1 MDAGDSSRLRFERGG
16 PSVRTLKK
24 EYLLHIMLLPGVIVT
39 LIYAYGPMAGLVM
52 AFQQFEPLSGFFH
65 SKFVGFDNFKYVFN
79 MPDFKQVLWN
89 TVLIAVIKMV
99 LFLLVPL
106 ILALLLNEVTKRW
119 FSRFIQSA
127 VFLPFFLSWTVLGG
141 VIIELFSL
149 SGPVKLSSN
158 TAAMAGEVK
167 LWPVGF
173 NFDAYRYLGEKVEF
187 FRSLGVSVER
197 VVLGTAVNMFLCFVT
212 AYPLSKSVDQF
223 KFRTVYVW
231 FFAIT
236 MFFGGG
242 LIPTYIIVKNTG
254 LIDSI
259 WALILPGAL
268 NVWNMVLMLNFFR
281 TIPRELDE
289 AATIDG
295 AGHWRILWRIY
306 LPVSL
311 PSIATIGL
319 FTIVGHWNSWFD
331 GILYL
336 NSPEKYPLQTYLS
349 TLIMS
354 INSQMT
360 SVSIEQIK
368 AMENLSEKTLQTA
381 QIFMGA
387 LPIMV
392 VYPFLQK
399 YFVKGMTV
407 GSVKE

>member
-1 MDAGDSSRLRFERGG
+1 MQPTNLTITAYSRRWR
-16 PSVRTLKK
+16 S
-24 EYLLHIMLLPGVIVT
+24 IMLHKQSFSRKL
-39 LIYAYGPMAGLVM
+39 
-52 AFQQFEPLSGFFH
+52 
-65 SKFVGFDNFKYVFN
+65 FVVFN
-79 MPDFKQVLWN
+79 
-89 TVLIAVIKMV
+89 T
-99 LFLLVPL
+99 
-106 ILALLLNEVTKRW
+106 LLLT
-119 FSRFIQSA
+119 FITI
-127 VFLPFFLSWTVLGG
+127 LGIIPFVHLLS
-141 VIIELFSL
+141 IS
-149 SGPVKLSSN
+149 LSSN

-173 NFDAYRYLGEKVEF
+173 SWDAYVYLGEKVEF
-187 FRSLGVSVER
+187 FRSLGVSVKR
-197 VVLGTAVNMFLCFVT
+197 VVLGSIVNLLLVFITAF
-212 AYPLSKSVDQF
+212 PLSKSNDQF
-223 KFRTVYVW
+223 KFRTLYVW
-231 FFAIT
+231 IFAIT

-242 LIPTYIIVKNTG
+242 LIPSYIIVKNTG

-281 TIPRELDE
+281 SIPRELDE

-295 AGHWRILWRIY
+295 AGHWRVLWQIY

-319 FTIVGHWNSWFD
+319 FTIVGHWNAWFD

-336 NSPEKYPLQTYLS
+336 NSPEHYPLQTYLS

-354 INSQMT
+354 INAQMSSM
-360 SVSIEQIK
+360 SVEQLK
-368 AMENLSEKTLQTA
+368 VMENLSEKTIRTA

-392 VYPFLQK
+392 VYPFLQR

>member
-1 MDAGDSSRLRFERGG
+1 MHKPTLSRKMF
-16 PSVRTLKK
+16 
-24 EYLLHIMLLPGVIVT
+24 VI
-39 LIYAYGPMAGLVM
+39 
-52 AFQQFEPLSGFFH
+52 
-65 SKFVGFDNFKYVFN
+65 FN
-79 MPDFKQVLWN
+79 S
-89 TVLIAVIKMV
+89 
-99 LFLLVPL
+99 
-106 ILALLLNEVTKRW
+106 ALLTAITLLGIIP
-119 FSRFIQSA
+119 FIH
-127 VFLPFFLSWTVLGG
+127 LLSV
-141 VIIELFSL
+141 S
-149 SGPVKLSSN
+149 LSSN

-173 NFDAYRYLGEKVEF
+173 NFDAYRYLGQKVEF
-187 FRSLGVSVER
+187 FRSLGVSIER
-197 VVLGTAVNMFLCFVT
+197 VALGTAVNMFLCFIS

-223 KFRTVYVW
+223 KYRTVYVW

-360 SVSIEQIK
+360 SISIEQIK

>member
-1 MDAGDSSRLRFERGG
+1 MHKPTISRKLF
-16 PSVRTLKK
+16 VILNTLVLSAIT
-24 EYLLHIMLLPGVIVT
+24 LLGIIPFIHLLSI
-39 LIYAYGPMAGLVM
+39 
-52 AFQQFEPLSGFFH
+52 S
-65 SKFVGFDNFKYVFN
+65 
-79 MPDFKQVLWN
+79 
-89 TVLIAVIKMV
+89 
-99 LFLLVPL
+99 
-106 ILALLLNEVTKRW
+106 
-119 FSRFIQSA
+119 
-127 VFLPFFLSWTVLGG
+127 
-141 VIIELFSL
+141 
-149 SGPVKLSSN
+149 LSSN
-158 TAAMAGEVK
+158 TAAMAGEVR

-173 NFDAYRYLGEKVEF
+173 NLDAYRYLGEKVEF
-187 FRSLGVSVER
+187 FRSFQVSLTR
-197 VVLGTAVNMFLCFVT
+197 VALGTAVNMFLVFIT
-212 AYPLSKSVDQF
+212 AYPLSKSNHQF
-223 KFRTVYVW
+223 KFRTPYVW

-242 LIPTYIIVKNTG
+242 LIPTYMIVKNTG
-254 LIDSI
+254 LIDSV

-281 TIPRELDE
+281 TIPKELEE

-319 FTIVGHWNSWFD
+319 FTIVGHWNAWFD

-336 NSPEKYPLQTYLS
+336 NSPDKYPLQTYLS

-360 SVSIEQIK
+360 SISIEQIK
-368 AMENLSEKTLQTA
+368 AMENLSEKTLRTA

>member
-1 MDAGDSSRLRFERGG
+1 MHKPSISRKL
-16 PSVRTLKK
+16 
-24 EYLLHIMLLPGVIVT
+24 
-39 LIYAYGPMAGLVM
+39 
-52 AFQQFEPLSGFFH
+52 
-65 SKFVGFDNFKYVFN
+65 FVVFN
-79 MPDFKQVLWN
+79 
-89 TVLIAVIKMV
+89 T
-99 LFLLVPL
+99 
-106 ILALLLNEVTKRW
+106 LLLTAITLLGIIP
-119 FSRFIQSA
+119 FIH
-127 VFLPFFLSWTVLGG
+127 LLS
-141 VIIELFSL
+141 IS
-149 SGPVKLSSN
+149 LSSN

-173 NFDAYRYLGEKVEF
+173 SLDAYQYLGEKVEF
-187 FRSLGVSVER
+187 FRSLWVSVQR
-197 VVLGTAVNMFLCFVT
+197 VVLGTAVNMLLVFIT
-212 AYPLSKSVDQF
+212 AFPLAKSNHQF
-223 KFRTVYVW
+223 KFRTPYVW

-242 LIPTYIIVKNTG
+242 LIPTYIIVKDTG
-254 LIDSI
+254 IIDSI
-259 WALILPGAL
+259 WALVLPGAL

-281 TIPRELDE
+281 SIPRELDE

-295 AGHWRILWRIY
+295 AGHWRVLWQIY

-354 INSQMT
+354 INAQM
-360 SVSIEQIK
+360 SSMSIEQLK
-368 AMENLSEKTLQTA
+368 VMDNLSEKTLRNA

-387 LPIMV
+387 LPIML

>member
-1 MDAGDSSRLRFERGG
+1 MHKQSISRKL
-16 PSVRTLKK
+16 
-24 EYLLHIMLLPGVIVT
+24 
-39 LIYAYGPMAGLVM
+39 
-52 AFQQFEPLSGFFH
+52 
-65 SKFVGFDNFKYVFN
+65 FVVFN
-79 MPDFKQVLWN
+79 
-89 TVLIAVIKMV
+89 T
-99 LFLLVPL
+99 
-106 ILALLLNEVTKRW
+106 LLLT
-119 FSRFIQSA
+119 SITLLGIIPFIH
-127 VFLPFFLSWTVLGG
+127 LLS
-141 VIIELFSL
+141 IS
-149 SGPVKLSSN
+149 LSSN

-173 NFDAYRYLGEKVEF
+173 SLDAYQYLGEKVEF
-187 FRSLGVSVER
+187 FRSLWISVQR
-197 VVLGTAVNMFLCFVT
+197 VVLGTAVNMLLVFIT
-212 AYPLSKSVDQF
+212 AFPLAKSNNQF
-223 KFRTVYVW
+223 KFRTPYVW

-254 LIDSI
+254 IIDSI
-259 WALILPGAL
+259 WALVLPGAL

-281 TIPRELDE
+281 SIPRELDE

-295 AGHWRILWRIY
+295 AGHLRVLWQIY

-354 INSQMT
+354 INAQM
-360 SVSIEQIK
+360 SSMSIEQLK
-368 AMENLSEKTLQTA
+368 VMDNLSEKTLRNA

-387 LPIMV
+387 LPIML

>member
-1 MDAGDSSRLRFERGG
+1 MHKPTISRRLF
-16 PSVRTLKK
+16 VIMNTLVLSAIT
-24 EYLLHIMLLPGVIVT
+24 LLGIIPFIHLLSI
-39 LIYAYGPMAGLVM
+39 
-52 AFQQFEPLSGFFH
+52 S
-65 SKFVGFDNFKYVFN
+65 
-79 MPDFKQVLWN
+79 
-89 TVLIAVIKMV
+89 
-99 LFLLVPL
+99 
-106 ILALLLNEVTKRW
+106 
-119 FSRFIQSA
+119 
-127 VFLPFFLSWTVLGG
+127 
-141 VIIELFSL
+141 
-149 SGPVKLSSN
+149 LSSN
-158 TAAMAGEVK
+158 TAAMAGEVR

-173 NFDAYRYLGEKVEF
+173 NLDAYRYLGEKVEF
-187 FRSLGVSVER
+187 FRSFQVSLTR
-197 VVLGTAVNMFLCFVT
+197 VVLGTAVNMFLVFIT
-212 AYPLSKSVDQF
+212 AYPLSKSNHQF
-223 KFRTVYVW
+223 KFRTPYVW

-242 LIPTYIIVKNTG
+242 LIPTYMIVKNTG
-254 LIDSI
+254 LIDSV

-281 TIPRELDE
+281 TIPKELEE

-319 FTIVGHWNSWFD
+319 FTIVGHWNAWFD

-336 NSPEKYPLQTYLS
+336 NSPDKYPLQTYLS

-360 SVSIEQIK
+360 SISIEQIK
-368 AMENLSEKTLQTA
+368 AMENLSEKTLRTA

>member
-1 MDAGDSSRLRFERGG
+1 MHRPTISRRVF
-16 PSVRTLKK
+16 
-24 EYLLHIMLLPGVIVT
+24 VI
-39 LIYAYGPMAGLVM
+39 
-52 AFQQFEPLSGFFH
+52 
-65 SKFVGFDNFKYVFN
+65 FN
-79 MPDFKQVLWN
+79 S
-89 TVLIAVIKMV
+89 
-99 LFLLVPL
+99 
-106 ILALLLNEVTKRW
+106 LLLT
-119 FSRFIQSA
+119 II
-127 VFLPFFLSWTVLGG
+127 TVLG
-141 VIIELFSL
+141 IIPFIHLL
-149 SGPVKLSSN
+149 SISLSSN
-158 TAAMAGEVK
+158 TAAMAGEVR
-167 LWPVGF
+167 LWPIGF
-173 NFDAYRYLGEKVEF
+173 NLDSYRYLGEKVEF
-187 FRSLGVSVER
+187 FRSLWVSVER
-197 VVLGTAVNMFLCFVT
+197 VALGTAINMFLVFIT
-212 AYPLSKSVDQF
+212 AYPLSKSDEQF
-223 KFRTVYVW
+223 KFRTPYVW

-254 LIDSI
+254 LIDSV

-281 TIPRELDE
+281 GIPKELDE

-295 AGHWRILWRIY
+295 AGHWTILWRIY

-319 FTIVGHWNSWFD
+319 FTIVGHWNAWFD

-360 SVSIEQIK
+360 SISIEQLK
-368 AMENLSEKTLQTA
+368 AMENLSEKTLRTA

>member
-1 MDAGDSSRLRFERGG
+1 MVLHKQSSSRKLF
-16 PSVRTLKK
+16 
-24 EYLLHIMLLPGVIVT
+24 I
-39 LIYAYGPMAGLVM
+39 
-52 AFQQFEPLSGFFH
+52 
-65 SKFVGFDNFKYVFN
+65 VFN
-79 MPDFKQVLWN
+79 
-89 TVLIAVIKMV
+89 T
-99 LFLLVPL
+99 
-106 ILALLLNEVTKRW
+106 LLLT
-119 FSRFIQSA
+119 FITI
-127 VFLPFFLSWTVLGG
+127 LGIIPFVHLLS
-141 VIIELFSL
+141 IS
-149 SGPVKLSSN
+149 LSSN

-173 NFDAYRYLGEKVEF
+173 SWDAYVYLGEKVEF
-187 FRSLGVSVER
+187 FRSLGVSVKR
-197 VVLGTAVNMFLCFVT
+197 VVLGSVVNLFLVFITAF
-212 AYPLSKSVDQF
+212 PLSKSNDQF

-231 FFAIT
+231 IFAIT

-242 LIPTYIIVKNTG
+242 LIPTYIVVKNTG

-268 NVWNMVLMLNFFR
+268 NVSNMVLMLNFFR
-281 TIPRELDE
+281 SIPRELDE

-295 AGHWRILWRIY
+295 AGHWRVLWQIY
-306 LPVSL
+306 LPISL

-319 FTIVGHWNSWFD
+319 FTIVGHWNAWFD

-336 NSPEKYPLQTYLS
+336 NSPEHYPLQTYLS

-354 INSQMT
+354 INAQM
-360 SVSIEQIK
+360 SSMSIEQLK
-368 AMENLSEKTLQTA
+368 VMENLSEKTIRTA

-392 VYPFLQK
+392 VYPFLQR

>member
-1 MDAGDSSRLRFERGG
+1 MVLHKQSFSRKLF
-16 PSVRTLKK
+16 
-24 EYLLHIMLLPGVIVT
+24 I
-39 LIYAYGPMAGLVM
+39 
-52 AFQQFEPLSGFFH
+52 
-65 SKFVGFDNFKYVFN
+65 VFN
-79 MPDFKQVLWN
+79 
-89 TVLIAVIKMV
+89 T
-99 LFLLVPL
+99 
-106 ILALLLNEVTKRW
+106 LLLT
-119 FSRFIQSA
+119 FITI
-127 VFLPFFLSWTVLGG
+127 LGIIPFVHLLS
-141 VIIELFSL
+141 IS
-149 SGPVKLSSN
+149 LSSN

-173 NFDAYRYLGEKVEF
+173 SWDAYVYLGEKVEF
-187 FRSLGVSVER
+187 FRSLGVSVKR
-197 VVLGTAVNMFLCFVT
+197 VVLGSVVNLFLVFITAF
-212 AYPLSKSVDQF
+212 PLSKSNDQF

-231 FFAIT
+231 IFAIT

-242 LIPTYIIVKNTG
+242 LIPTYIVVKNTG

-281 TIPRELDE
+281 SIPRELDE

-295 AGHWRILWRIY
+295 AGHWRVLWQIY

-319 FTIVGHWNSWFD
+319 FTIVGHWNAWFD

-336 NSPEKYPLQTYLS
+336 NSPEHYPLQTYLS

-354 INSQMT
+354 INAQM
-360 SVSIEQIK
+360 SSMSIEQLK
-368 AMENLSEKTLQTA
+368 VMENLSEKTIRTA

-392 VYPFLQK
+392 VYPFLQR

>member
-1 MDAGDSSRLRFERGG
+1 MHKPTISRRIF
-16 PSVRTLKK
+16 
-24 EYLLHIMLLPGVIVT
+24 VI
-39 LIYAYGPMAGLVM
+39 
-52 AFQQFEPLSGFFH
+52 F
-65 SKFVGFDNFKYVFN
+65 
-79 MPDFKQVLWN
+79 N
-89 TVLIAVIKMV
+89 TVLLTAIT
-99 LFLLVPL
+99 LLGIIPF
-106 ILALLLNEVTKRW
+106 IHLLSV
-119 FSRFIQSA
+119 S
-127 VFLPFFLSWTVLGG
+127 
-141 VIIELFSL
+141 
-149 SGPVKLSSN
+149 LSSN

>member
-1 MDAGDSSRLRFERGG
+1 MHRPTISRRLF
-16 PSVRTLKK
+16 V
-24 EYLLHIMLLPGVIVT
+24 IM
-39 LIYAYGPMAGLVM
+39 
-52 AFQQFEPLSGFFH
+52 
-65 SKFVGFDNFKYVFN
+65 
-79 MPDFKQVLWN
+79 N
-89 TVLIAVIKMV
+89 T
-99 LFLLVPL
+99 
-106 ILALLLNEVTKRW
+106 LLLTAITLLGIIP
-119 FSRFIQSA
+119 FIH
-127 VFLPFFLSWTVLGG
+127 LLS
-141 VIIELFSL
+141 IS
-149 SGPVKLSSN
+149 LSSN

-173 NFDAYRYLGEKVEF
+173 NLDAYRYLGEKVEF
-187 FRSLGVSVER
+187 FRSLWVSVER
-197 VVLGTAVNMFLCFVT
+197 VVLGTVVNMFLVFIT
-212 AYPLSKSVDQF
+212 AFPLSKSNSQF
-223 KFRTVYVW
+223 KYRTPYVW

-281 TIPRELDE
+281 TIPKELDE

-295 AGHWRILWRIY
+295 AGHWRVLWSIY

-319 FTIVGHWNSWFD
+319 FTIVGHWNAWFD

-354 INSQMT
+354 INSQLT
-360 SVSIEQIK
+360 SISIEQIK
-368 AMENLSEKTLQTA
+368 AMENLSEKTLRTA

>member
-1 MDAGDSSRLRFERGG
+1 MYKPSISRKL
-16 PSVRTLKK
+16 
-24 EYLLHIMLLPGVIVT
+24 
-39 LIYAYGPMAGLVM
+39 
-52 AFQQFEPLSGFFH
+52 
-65 SKFVGFDNFKYVFN
+65 FVVFN
-79 MPDFKQVLWN
+79 
-89 TVLIAVIKMV
+89 T
-99 LFLLVPL
+99 
-106 ILALLLNEVTKRW
+106 LLLTAITLLGIIP
-119 FSRFIQSA
+119 FIH
-127 VFLPFFLSWTVLGG
+127 LLS
-141 VIIELFSL
+141 IS
-149 SGPVKLSSN
+149 LSSN

-173 NFDAYRYLGEKVEF
+173 SLDAYQYLGEKVEF
-187 FRSLGVSVER
+187 FRSLWVSVQR
-197 VVLGTAVNMFLCFVT
+197 VVLGTAVNMLLVFIT
-212 AYPLSKSVDQF
+212 AFPLAKSNHQF
-223 KFRTVYVW
+223 KFRTPYVW

-242 LIPTYIIVKNTG
+242 LIPTYIIVKDTG
-254 LIDSI
+254 IIDSI
-259 WALILPGAL
+259 WALVLPGAL

-281 TIPRELDE
+281 SIPRELDE

-295 AGHWRILWRIY
+295 AGHWRVLWQIY

-354 INSQMT
+354 INAQM
-360 SVSIEQIK
+360 SSMSIEQLK
-368 AMENLSEKTLQTA
+368 VMDNLSEKTLRNA

-387 LPIMV
+387 LPIML

>member
-1 MDAGDSSRLRFERGG
+1 MHKPTISRRLF
-16 PSVRTLKK
+16 
-24 EYLLHIMLLPGVIVT
+24 VIVNT
-39 LIYAYGPMAGLVM
+39 LV
-52 AFQQFEPLSGFFH
+52 LSAI
-65 SKFVGFDNFKYVFN
+65 
-79 MPDFKQVLWN
+79 
-89 TVLIAVIKMV
+89 T
-99 LFLLVPL
+99 LLGIIPF
-106 ILALLLNEVTKRW
+106 IHLL
-119 FSRFIQSA
+119 SIS
-127 VFLPFFLSWTVLGG
+127 
-141 VIIELFSL
+141 
-149 SGPVKLSSN
+149 LSSN
-158 TAAMAGEVK
+158 TAAMAGEVR

-173 NFDAYRYLGEKVEF
+173 NLDAYRYLGEKVEF
-187 FRSLGVSVER
+187 FRSFRVSLTR
-197 VVLGTAVNMFLCFVT
+197 VVLGTAVNMFLVFIT
-212 AYPLSKSVDQF
+212 AYPLSKSNHHF
-223 KFRTVYVW
+223 KFRTPYVW

-242 LIPTYIIVKNTG
+242 LIPTYMIVKNTG
-254 LIDSI
+254 LIDSV

-281 TIPRELDE
+281 TIPKELEE

-319 FTIVGHWNSWFD
+319 FTIVGHWNAWFD

-336 NSPEKYPLQTYLS
+336 NSPDKYPLQTYLS

-360 SVSIEQIK
+360 SISIEQIK
-368 AMENLSEKTLQTA
+368 AMENLSEKTLRTA

>member
-1 MDAGDSSRLRFERGG
+1 MIHKPTISRKLFVMINTIVLTGI
-16 PSVRTLKK
+16 TLLGIIPFIH
-24 EYLLHIMLLPGVIVT
+24 LLSI
-39 LIYAYGPMAGLVM
+39 
-52 AFQQFEPLSGFFH
+52 S
-65 SKFVGFDNFKYVFN
+65 
-79 MPDFKQVLWN
+79 
-89 TVLIAVIKMV
+89 
-99 LFLLVPL
+99 
-106 ILALLLNEVTKRW
+106 
-119 FSRFIQSA
+119 
-127 VFLPFFLSWTVLGG
+127 
-141 VIIELFSL
+141 
-149 SGPVKLSSN
+149 LSSN

-173 NFDAYRYLGEKVEF
+173 SWDAYVYLGEKVEF
-187 FRSLGVSVER
+187 FRSLWVSIER
-197 VVLGTAVNMFLCFVT
+197 VVLGTAVNMFLVFIT
-212 AYPLSKSVDQF
+212 AFPLSKSNDQF
-223 KFRTVYVW
+223 KYRTPYVW

-242 LIPTYIIVKNTG
+242 LIPTYIVVKNTG
-254 LIDSI
+254 LIDSM
-259 WALILPGAL
+259 WSLILPGAL

-281 TIPRELDE
+281 SIPKELDE
-289 AATIDG
+289 ASRIDG
-295 AGHWRILWRIY
+295 AGHWRVLWQIY

-319 FTIVGHWNSWFD
+319 FTIVGHWNAWFD
-331 GILYL
+331 GILYM

-354 INSQMT
+354 INAQMT
-360 SVSIEQIK
+360 SISIEQLK
-368 AMENLSEKTLQTA
+368 AMENLSEKTLRTA

>member
-1 MDAGDSSRLRFERGG
+1 MASHLSLGRRLFIICNILILTG
-16 PSVRTLKK
+16 
-24 EYLLHIMLLPGVIVT
+24 VT
-39 LIYAYGPMAGLVM
+39 LLGMIP
-52 AFQQFEPLSGFFH
+52 
-65 SKFVGFDNFKYVFN
+65 
-79 MPDFKQVLWN
+79 
-89 TVLIAVIKMV
+89 
-99 LFLLVPL
+99 FLH
-106 ILALLLNEVTKRW
+106 LA
-119 FSRFIQSA
+119 SI
-127 VFLPFFLSWTVLGG
+127 
-141 VIIELFSL
+141 SL
-149 SGPVKLSSN
+149 STN

-173 NFDAYRYLGEKVEF
+173 SWDAYIYLGEKIEF
-187 FRSLGVSVER
+187 FRSLRVSVER
-197 VVLGTAVNMFLCFVT
+197 VVLGTAVNMALVFLT
-212 AYPLSKSVDQF
+212 AYPLAKSNEQF
-223 KFRTVYVW
+223 KPRTIYAW

-242 LIPTYIIVKNTG
+242 LIPTYIVVKDTG

-268 NVWNMVLMLNFFR
+268 NVWNVVLMLNFFR
-281 TIPRELDE
+281 SIPKELEE

-295 AGHWRILWRIY
+295 AGHWRILWGIF

-319 FTIVGHWNSWFD
+319 FTIVGHWNAWFD

-336 NSPEKYPLQTYLS
+336 NSPAKYPLQTYLS
-349 TLIMS
+349 TLILS
-354 INSQMT
+354 LNSMMT
-360 SVSIEQIK
+360 AVSVEQLK
-368 AMENLSEKTLQTA
+368 VLENLSEKTLRTA

-387 LPIMV
+387 LPIML

>member
-1 MDAGDSSRLRFERGG
+1 MHKPTISRRLF
-16 PSVRTLKK
+16 VITNTLVLSLIT
-24 EYLLHIMLLPGVIVT
+24 LLGIIPFIHLLSI
-39 LIYAYGPMAGLVM
+39 
-52 AFQQFEPLSGFFH
+52 S
-65 SKFVGFDNFKYVFN
+65 
-79 MPDFKQVLWN
+79 
-89 TVLIAVIKMV
+89 
-99 LFLLVPL
+99 
-106 ILALLLNEVTKRW
+106 
-119 FSRFIQSA
+119 
-127 VFLPFFLSWTVLGG
+127 
-141 VIIELFSL
+141 
-149 SGPVKLSSN
+149 LSSN
-158 TAAMAGEVK
+158 TAAMAGEVR

-173 NFDAYRYLGEKVEF
+173 NLDAYRYLGEKVEF
-187 FRSLGVSVER
+187 FRSFRVSLTR
-197 VVLGTAVNMFLCFVT
+197 VVLGTAVNMLLVFIT
-212 AYPLSKSVDQF
+212 AYPLSKSNHQF
-223 KFRTVYVW
+223 KFRTPYVW

-242 LIPTYIIVKNTG
+242 LIPTYMVVKNTG
-254 LIDSI
+254 LIDSV

-281 TIPRELDE
+281 TIPKELEE

-319 FTIVGHWNSWFD
+319 FTIVGHWNAWFD

-360 SVSIEQIK
+360 SISIEQIK
-368 AMENLSEKTLQTA
+368 AMDNLSEKTLRTA

>member
-1 MDAGDSSRLRFERGG
+1 MHKPTLSRKMF
-16 PSVRTLKK
+16 
-24 EYLLHIMLLPGVIVT
+24 VI
-39 LIYAYGPMAGLVM
+39 
-52 AFQQFEPLSGFFH
+52 
-65 SKFVGFDNFKYVFN
+65 FN
-79 MPDFKQVLWN
+79 S
-89 TVLIAVIKMV
+89 
-99 LFLLVPL
+99 
-106 ILALLLNEVTKRW
+106 ALLTAITLLG
-119 FSRFIQSA
+119 II
-127 VFLPFFLSWTVLGG
+127 PFVHLLSV
-141 VIIELFSL
+141 S
-149 SGPVKLSSN
+149 LSSN

-173 NFDAYRYLGEKVEF
+173 NFDAYRYLGQKVEF
-187 FRSLGVSVER
+187 FRSFGVSIER
-197 VVLGTAVNMFLCFVT
+197 VALGTAVNMFLCFIS

-223 KFRTVYVW
+223 KYRTVYVW

>member
-1 MDAGDSSRLRFERGG
+1 MVLHKQSSSRKLF
-16 PSVRTLKK
+16 
-24 EYLLHIMLLPGVIVT
+24 I
-39 LIYAYGPMAGLVM
+39 
-52 AFQQFEPLSGFFH
+52 
-65 SKFVGFDNFKYVFN
+65 VFN
-79 MPDFKQVLWN
+79 
-89 TVLIAVIKMV
+89 T
-99 LFLLVPL
+99 
-106 ILALLLNEVTKRW
+106 LLLT
-119 FSRFIQSA
+119 FITI
-127 VFLPFFLSWTVLGG
+127 LGIIPFVHLLS
-141 VIIELFSL
+141 IS
-149 SGPVKLSSN
+149 LSSN

-173 NFDAYRYLGEKVEF
+173 SWDAYVYLGEKVEF
-187 FRSLGVSVER
+187 FRSLGVSVKR
-197 VVLGTAVNMFLCFVT
+197 VVLGSVVNLFLVFITAF
-212 AYPLSKSVDQF
+212 PLSKSNDQF

-231 FFAIT
+231 IFAIT

-242 LIPTYIIVKNTG
+242 LIPTYIVVKNTG

-281 TIPRELDE
+281 SIPRELDE

-295 AGHWRILWRIY
+295 AGHWRVLWQIY
-306 LPVSL
+306 LPISL

-319 FTIVGHWNSWFD
+319 FTIVGHWNAWFD

-336 NSPEKYPLQTYLS
+336 NSPEHYPLQTYLS

-354 INSQMT
+354 INAQM
-360 SVSIEQIK
+360 SSMSIEQLK
-368 AMENLSEKTLQTA
+368 VMENLSEKTIRTA

-392 VYPFLQK
+392 VYPFLQR

>member
-1 MDAGDSSRLRFERGG
+1 MHKPTISRRLF
-16 PSVRTLKK
+16 VIMNTLVLSAIT
-24 EYLLHIMLLPGVIVT
+24 LLGIIPFIHLLSI
-39 LIYAYGPMAGLVM
+39 
-52 AFQQFEPLSGFFH
+52 S
-65 SKFVGFDNFKYVFN
+65 
-79 MPDFKQVLWN
+79 
-89 TVLIAVIKMV
+89 
-99 LFLLVPL
+99 
-106 ILALLLNEVTKRW
+106 
-119 FSRFIQSA
+119 
-127 VFLPFFLSWTVLGG
+127 
-141 VIIELFSL
+141 
-149 SGPVKLSSN
+149 LSSN
-158 TAAMAGEVK
+158 TAAMAGEVR

-173 NFDAYRYLGEKVEF
+173 NLDAYRYLGEKVEF
-187 FRSLGVSVER
+187 FRSFQVSLTR
-197 VVLGTAVNMFLCFVT
+197 VVLGTVVNMFLVFIT
-212 AYPLSKSVDQF
+212 AYPLSKSNHQF
-223 KFRTVYVW
+223 KFRTPYVW

-242 LIPTYIIVKNTG
+242 LIPTYMIVKNTG
-254 LIDSI
+254 LIDSV

-281 TIPRELDE
+281 TIPKELEE

-319 FTIVGHWNSWFD
+319 FTIVGHWNAWFD

-336 NSPEKYPLQTYLS
+336 NSPDKYPLQTYLS

-360 SVSIEQIK
+360 SISIEQIK
-368 AMENLSEKTLQTA
+368 AMENLSEKTLRTA

>member
-1 MDAGDSSRLRFERGG
+1 MHKSTISRKIFVIGN
-16 PSVRTLKK
+16 TL
-24 EYLLHIMLLPGVIVT
+24 LLSMITLLGVIPFIH
-39 LIYAYGPMAGLVM
+39 L
-52 AFQQFEPLSGFFH
+52 LSI
-65 SKFVGFDNFKYVFN
+65 S
-79 MPDFKQVLWN
+79 
-89 TVLIAVIKMV
+89 
-99 LFLLVPL
+99 
-106 ILALLLNEVTKRW
+106 
-119 FSRFIQSA
+119 
-127 VFLPFFLSWTVLGG
+127 
-141 VIIELFSL
+141 
-149 SGPVKLSSN
+149 LSSN

-173 NFDAYRYLGEKVEF
+173 NLDAYRYLGQKVEF

-197 VVLGTAVNMFLCFVT
+197 VALGTAINMLLVFIT
-212 AYPLSKSVDQF
+212 AFPLSKSNDQF
-223 KFRTVYVW
+223 KYRTMYAW

-281 TIPRELDE
+281 GIPRELDE

-295 AGHWRILWRIY
+295 AGQWRVLWRIY

-319 FTIVGHWNSWFD
+319 FTIVGHWNAWFD

-336 NSPEKYPLQTYLS
+336 NSPAKYPLQTYLS
-349 TLIMS
+349 TLIMA

-360 SVSIEQIK
+360 SISIEQIK
-368 AMENLSEKTLQTA
+368 VMENLSEKTLRTA

>member
-1 MDAGDSSRLRFERGG
+1 MVLHKQSFSRKLF
-16 PSVRTLKK
+16 
-24 EYLLHIMLLPGVIVT
+24 I
-39 LIYAYGPMAGLVM
+39 
-52 AFQQFEPLSGFFH
+52 
-65 SKFVGFDNFKYVFN
+65 VFN
-79 MPDFKQVLWN
+79 
-89 TVLIAVIKMV
+89 T
-99 LFLLVPL
+99 
-106 ILALLLNEVTKRW
+106 LLLT
-119 FSRFIQSA
+119 FITI
-127 VFLPFFLSWTVLGG
+127 LGIIPFVHLLS
-141 VIIELFSL
+141 IS
-149 SGPVKLSSN
+149 LSSN

-173 NFDAYRYLGEKVEF
+173 SWDAYVYLGEKVEF
-187 FRSLGVSVER
+187 FRSLGVSVKR
-197 VVLGTAVNMFLCFVT
+197 VVLGSVVNLFLVFITAF
-212 AYPLSKSVDQF
+212 PLSKSNDQF

-231 FFAIT
+231 IFAIT

-242 LIPTYIIVKNTG
+242 LIPTYIVVKNTG

-281 TIPRELDE
+281 AIPRELDE

-295 AGHWRILWRIY
+295 AGHWRVLWQIY
-306 LPVSL
+306 LPISL

-319 FTIVGHWNSWFD
+319 FTIVGHWNAWFD

-336 NSPEKYPLQTYLS
+336 NSPEHYPLQTYLS

-354 INSQMT
+354 INAQM
-360 SVSIEQIK
+360 SSMSIEQLK
-368 AMENLSEKTLQTA
+368 VMENLSEKTIRTA